1 VPENIK
7 LLPTTDTVEPAS
19 STEVAAHLLEC
30 YEQSTAVYPVGGQ
43 TALDYGL
50 PATTVGIAVSTK
62 AIDQVIDFPVRDL
75 TITVEAGIPMQR
87 LANLLEAEG
96 LMLPL
101 DVPQAEQAT
110 LGGVIATNTNGPR
123 RFGLGTVRDYVI
135 GIEAVNGKGQ
145 LFHGGGRV
153 VKNVAGYDFC
163 KLLTGS
169 LGTLG
174 VITAATVKV
183 KPISEQTTTVVAI
196 VPNGHSGEAAIA
208 SMLVS
213 EATPVAVQWLQG
225 DCWQQ
230 LCGGGSKTAS
240 QSIMAIQ
247 LAGTTAEVDW
257 SQATVLRELKSAGL
271 TDGSILDPTQ
281 QQDLWSAICEFP
293 ANDAE
298 LVIQVKTVS
307 SGVVEVI
314 AKCCEL
320 DSDCVIQA
328 AAGDGVV
335 TVAFEQLPQDGI
347 SSALIA
353 ELAPL
358 AARFHGNVVTLK
370 NPQAVE
376 VTAGSMWGRLSSP
389 LSIMQPVKDQ
399 FDPRGILNPGRFVF
413 K

>member
-7 LLPTTDTVEPAS
+7 LLPATDTVEPAS

-135 GIEAVNGKGQ
+135 GIEAVDGKGQ

-281 QQDLWSAICEFP
+281 QQALWSAICEFP

-347 SSALIA
+347 SSALIT

-376 VTAGSMWGRLSSP
+376 VTAGSMWGCLSSP

>member
-1 VPENIK
+1 MPENIN
-7 LLPTTDTVEPAS
+7 LLPVTDTLEPKS
-19 STEVAAHLLEC
+19 SAEVAAHLLEC
-30 YEQSTAVYPVGGQ
+30 YEQSMAVYPVGGQ

-50 PATTVGIAVSTK
+50 PATTAGIAVSTK
-62 AIDQVIDFPVRDL
+62 AMDHVIDFPVRDL
-75 TITVEAGIPMQR
+75 TITVEAGMPMQR
-87 LANLLEAEG
+87 LANLLAAEG

-110 LGGVIATNTNGPR
+110 LGGVIATNTNGHR

-135 GIEAVNGKGQ
+135 GIEAVDGKGQ

-174 VITAATVKV
+174 IITAATVKV
-183 KPISEQTTTVVAI
+183 KPISEQTTTVVAV
-196 VPNGHSGEAAIA
+196 VPNGYSGETAVA

-225 DCWQQ
+225 EYWQQ
-230 LCGGGSKTAS
+230 LCGGGSKVAG

-247 LAGTTAEVDW
+247 LAGTKVEVDW
-257 SQATVLRELKSAGL
+257 SQATVLRELKAAGL

-281 QQDLWSAICEFP
+281 QQALWSAVCEFP

-298 LVIQVKTVS
+298 LVIQVQTVS
-307 SGVVEVI
+307 SGVVEII

-320 DSDCVIQA
+320 NSDCVIQA
-328 AAGDGVV
+328 AAGDGVI
-335 TVAFEQLPQDGI
+335 TVAFGQLPTGGI
-347 SSALIA
+347 SAALIGK
-353 ELAPL
+353 LAPL

-376 VTAGSMWGRLSSP
+376 VTAGSRWGRLSAP
-389 LSIMQPVKDQ
+389 LSIMQQVKEQ

>member
-1 VPENIK
+1 MPENITQ
-7 LLPTTDTVEPAS
+7 LPLTDTIEPKS
-19 STEVAAHLLEC
+19 SAEVAAHLLEC
-30 YEQSTAVYPVGGQ
+30 YEQSIAVYPVGGQ

-50 PATTVGIAVSTK
+50 PATTAGIAVSTQ
-62 AIDQVIDFPVRDL
+62 AIDHVIDFPVRDL

-87 LANLLEAEG
+87 LAKLLAAEG

-101 DVPQAEQAT
+101 DVPQAEEAT

-135 GIEAVNGKGQ
+135 GIEAVDGKGQ

-183 KPISEQTTTVVAI
+183 KPISEQTTTVVAV
-196 VPNGHSGEAAIA
+196 VPNGHSGEAAVA

-225 DCWQQ
+225 ECWQQ
-230 LCGGGSKTAS
+230 LCGGGSKVAG

-247 LAGTTAEVDW
+247 LAGTKVEVDW
-257 SQATVLRELKSAGL
+257 SQATVLRELKAAGL

-281 QQDLWSAICEFP
+281 QQALWSAVCEFP

-298 LVIQVKTVS
+298 LVIQVQTVS
-307 SGVVEVI
+307 SGVVEII

-320 DSDCVIQA
+320 NSDCVIQA
-328 AAGDGVV
+328 AAGDGVI
-335 TVAFEQLPQDGI
+335 TVAFGQLPTGGI
-347 SSALIA
+347 SAALIGK
-353 ELAPL
+353 LAPL

-376 VTAGSMWGRLSSP
+376 VTAGSRWGRLSAP
-389 LSIMQPVKDQ
+389 LSIMQQVKEQ

>member
-1 VPENIK
+1 MPENITQ
-7 LLPTTDTVEPAS
+7 LPLTDTIEPKS
-19 STEVAAHLLEC
+19 SAEVAAQLLEC
-30 YEQSTAVYPVGGQ
+30 YEQSIAVYPVGGQ

-50 PATTVGIAVSTK
+50 PATTAGIAVSTQ
-62 AIDQVIDFPVRDL
+62 AIDHVIDFPVRDL

-87 LANLLEAEG
+87 LAKLLAAEG

-101 DVPQAEQAT
+101 DVPQAEEAT

-135 GIEAVNGKGQ
+135 GIEAVDGKGQ

-174 VITAATVKV
+174 IITAATVKV
-183 KPISEQTTTVVAI
+183 KPISEQTTTVVAV
-196 VPNGHSGEAAIA
+196 VPNGHSGEAAVA

-225 DCWQQ
+225 ECWQQ
-230 LCGGGSKTAS
+230 LCGGGSKAAG

-247 LAGTTAEVDW
+247 LAGTKVEVDW
-257 SQATVLRELKSAGL
+257 SQATILRELKAAGL
-271 TDGSILDPTQ
+271 TDGSILDSTQ
-281 QQDLWSAICEFP
+281 QQALWSAVCEFP

-298 LVIQVKTVS
+298 LVIQVQTVS

-320 DSDCVIQA
+320 NSDCVIQA
-328 AAGDGVV
+328 AAGDGVI
-335 TVAFEQLPQDGI
+335 TVAFEQLPTGGI
-347 SSALIA
+347 SAALIGQ
-353 ELAPL
+353 LAPL

-370 NPQAVE
+370 NPQTVE
-376 VTAGSMWGRLSSP
+376 MTAGSMWGRLSAP
-389 LSIMQPVKDQ
+389 LSIMQQVKEQ

>member
-1 VPENIK
+1 MPENIK
-7 LLPTTDTVEPAS
+7 LLPATDTVEPAS

-281 QQDLWSAICEFP
+281 QQALWSAICEFP

-298 LVIQVKTVS
+298 LVIQIKTVS

-376 VTAGSMWGRLSSP
+376 VTAGSMWGCLSSP

>member
-1 VPENIK
+1 MPENIK
-7 LLPTTDTVEPAS
+7 LLPATDTVEPAS
-19 STEVAAHLLEC
+19 STEVAAQLLEC

-62 AIDQVIDFPVRDL
+62 AIDEVIDFPIRDL

-87 LANLLEAEG
+87 LTNLLEAEG

-135 GIEAVNGKGQ
+135 GIEAVDGKGQ

-196 VPNGHSGEAAIA
+196 VPNGHCGEAAIT

-213 EATPVAVQWLQG
+213 EATPVAVQWLRG

-257 SQATVLRELKSAGL
+257 SQATILRELKSAGL
-271 TDGSILDPTQ
+271 TEGSILDPTQ
-281 QQDLWSAICEFP
+281 QQALWSAICEFP

-389 LSIMQPVKDQ
+389 LSIMQPIKDQ

>member
-1 VPENIK
+1 VPENIN
-7 LLPTTDTVEPAS
+7 LLPVTDTLEPKS
-19 STEVAAHLLEC
+19 SAEVAAHLLEC
-30 YEQSTAVYPVGGQ
+30 YEQSMAVYPVGGQ

-50 PATTVGIAVSTK
+50 PATTAGIAVSTK
-62 AIDQVIDFPVRDL
+62 AMDHVIDFPVRDL

-87 LANLLEAEG
+87 LANLLAAEG

-110 LGGVIATNTNGPR
+110 LGGVIATNTNGHR

-135 GIEAVNGKGQ
+135 GIEAVDGKGQ

-174 VITAATVKV
+174 IITAATVKV
-183 KPISEQTTTVVAI
+183 KPISEQTTTVVAV
-196 VPNGHSGEAAIA
+196 VPNGYSGETAVA

-225 DCWQQ
+225 EYWQQ
-230 LCGGGSKTAS
+230 LCGGGSKVAG

-247 LAGTTAEVDW
+247 LAGTKVEVDW
-257 SQATVLRELKSAGL
+257 SQATVLRELKAAGL

-281 QQDLWSAICEFP
+281 QQALWSAVCEFP

-298 LVIQVKTVS
+298 LVIQVQTVS
-307 SGVVEVI
+307 SGVVEII

-320 DSDCVIQA
+320 NSDCVIQA
-328 AAGDGVV
+328 AAGDGVI
-335 TVAFEQLPQDGI
+335 TVAFGQLPTGGI
-347 SSALIA
+347 SAALIGK
-353 ELAPL
+353 LAPL

-376 VTAGSMWGRLSSP
+376 VTAGSRWGRLSAP
-389 LSIMQPVKDQ
+389 LSIMQQVKEQ

>member
-75 TITVEAGIPMQR
+75 TITVEAWIPMQR

-135 GIEAVNGKGQ
+135 GIEAVDGKGQ

-281 QQDLWSAICEFP
+281 QQALWSAICEFP

-376 VTAGSMWGRLSSP
+376 VTAGSMWGCLSSP

>member
-1 VPENIK
+1 M
-7 LLPTTDTVEPAS
+7 
-19 STEVAAHLLEC
+19 
-30 YEQSTAVYPVGGQ
+30 AVYPVGGQ

-50 PATTVGIAVSTK
+50 PATTPGIAVSTK
-62 AIDQVIDFPVRDL
+62 AIDEVIDFPVRDL

-87 LANLLEAEG
+87 LAKLLEAEG

-135 GIEAVNGKGQ
+135 GIEAVDGKGQ

-183 KPISEQTTTVVAI
+183 KPISEQTTTVVAK
-196 VPNGHSGEAAIA
+196 VPNGHSGEAAVA

-213 EATPVAVQWLQG
+213 DATPVAVQWLQG
-225 DCWQQ
+225 DYWQQ
-230 LCGGGSKTAS
+230 FCGGGSTAS

-257 SQATVLRELKSAGL
+257 SQATVLRELKAAGL

-281 QQDLWSAICEFP
+281 QLALWSAICEFP

-298 LVIQVKTVS
+298 LVIQVTTVS
-307 SGVVEVI
+307 SGVVEII

-335 TVAFEQLPQDGI
+335 TVAFEQLPLGGI

-358 AARFHGNVVTLK
+358 AARFRGNVVTLK

>member
-1 VPENIK
+1 VPANIN
-7 LLPTTDTVEPAS
+7 LLSATDTVEPAS
-19 STEVAAHLLEC
+19 STEIATQLLEC
-30 YEQSTAVYPVGGQ
+30 YERSMAVYPVGGQ

-50 PATTVGIAVSTK
+50 PATTAGIAVSTK
-62 AIDQVIDFPVRDL
+62 AMDQVIDFPVRDL
-75 TITVEAGIPMQR
+75 TITVEAGITMQR
-87 LANLLEAEG
+87 LANLLDAEG

-135 GIEAVNGKGQ
+135 GIEAVDGKGR

-183 KPISEQTTTVVAI
+183 KPISEQTTTVVAV

-213 EATPVAVQWLQG
+213 EAMPVAMQWLQG
-225 DCWQQ
+225 ECWQQ
-230 LCGGGSKTAS
+230 LCGGGSQAAGH
-240 QSIMAIQ
+240 SIMAIQ
-247 LAGTTAEVDW
+247 LAGTKVEVDW
-257 SQATVLRELKSAGL
+257 SQATVLRELKTAGL
-271 TDGSILDPTQ
+271 TDGSILDPIQ
-281 QQDLWSAICEFP
+281 QQALWSAVREFP

-298 LVIQVKTVS
+298 LVLQVQTVS
-307 SGVVEVI
+307 SGVVEII

-320 DSDCVIQA
+320 NSDCVIQA
-328 AAGDGVV
+328 SAGDGIV
-335 TVAFEQLPQDGI
+335 TVAFEQIPTGGI
-347 SSALIA
+347 SSSLIT

-358 AARFHGNVVTLK
+358 AAKFHGNVVTLK
-370 NPQAVE
+370 NPHAVE
-376 VTAGSMWGRLSSP
+376 VTAGSMWGRLSAP
-389 LSIMQPVKDQ
+389 LSIMQQVKEQ

>member
-7 LLPTTDTVEPAS
+7 LLPATDTVEPAS

-87 LANLLEAEG
+87 LTNLLEAEG

-135 GIEAVNGKGQ
+135 GIEAVDGKGQ

-196 VPNGHSGEAAIA
+196 VPNGHCGEAAIA

-240 QSIMAIQ
+240 PSIMAIQ

-257 SQATVLRELKSAGL
+257 SQATILRELKSAGL

-281 QQDLWSAICEFP
+281 QQALWSAICEFP

>member
-1 VPENIK
+1 VPENIN
-7 LLPTTDTVEPAS
+7 LLPLTDTLEPKS
-19 STEVAAHLLEC
+19 SAEVAAHLLEC
-30 YEQSTAVYPVGGQ
+30 YEQSMAVYPVGGQ

-50 PATTVGIAVSTK
+50 PATTAGIAVSTK
-62 AIDQVIDFPVRDL
+62 AIDHVIDFPVRDL
-75 TITVEAGIPMQR
+75 TITVEAGMPMQR
-87 LANLLEAEG
+87 LANLLAAEG

-110 LGGVIATNTNGPR
+110 LGGVIATNTNGHR

-135 GIEAVNGKGQ
+135 GIEAVDGKGQ

-174 VITAATVKV
+174 IITAATVKV
-183 KPISEQTTTVVAI
+183 KPISEQTTTVVAV
-196 VPNGHSGEAAIA
+196 VPNGYSGETAVA

-225 DCWQQ
+225 EYWQQ
-230 LCGGGSKTAS
+230 LCGGGSKVAG

-247 LAGTTAEVDW
+247 LAGTKVEVDW
-257 SQATVLRELKSAGL
+257 SQATVLRELKAAGL

-281 QQDLWSAICEFP
+281 QQALWSAVCEFP

-298 LVIQVKTVS
+298 LVIQVQTVS
-307 SGVVEVI
+307 SGVVEII

-320 DSDCVIQA
+320 NSDCVIQA
-328 AAGDGVV
+328 AAGDGVI
-335 TVAFEQLPQDGI
+335 TVAFGQLPTGGI
-347 SSALIA
+347 SAALIGK
-353 ELAPL
+353 LAPL

-376 VTAGSMWGRLSSP
+376 VTAGSRWGRLSAP
-389 LSIMQPVKDQ
+389 LSIMQQVKEQ

>member
-1 VPENIK
+1 VPENIN
-7 LLPTTDTVEPAS
+7 LLPVTDTLEPKS
-19 STEVAAHLLEC
+19 SAEVAAHLLEC
-30 YEQSTAVYPVGGQ
+30 YEQSMAVYPVGGQ

-50 PATTVGIAVSTK
+50 PATTAGIAVSTK
-62 AIDQVIDFPVRDL
+62 AMDHVIDFPVRDL
-75 TITVEAGIPMQR
+75 TITVEAGMPMQR
-87 LANLLEAEG
+87 LANLLAAEG

-110 LGGVIATNTNGPR
+110 LGGVIATNTNGHR

-135 GIEAVNGKGQ
+135 GIEAVDGKGQ

-174 VITAATVKV
+174 IITAATVKV
-183 KPISEQTTTVVAI
+183 KPISEQTTTVVAV
-196 VPNGHSGEAAIA
+196 VPNGYSGETAVA

-225 DCWQQ
+225 ECWQQ
-230 LCGGGSKTAS
+230 LCGGGSKVAG

-247 LAGTTAEVDW
+247 LAGTKVEVDW
-257 SQATVLRELKSAGL
+257 SQATVLRELKAAGL

-281 QQDLWSAICEFP
+281 QQALWSAVCEFP

-298 LVIQVKTVS
+298 LVIQVQTVS
-307 SGVVEVI
+307 SGVVEII

-320 DSDCVIQA
+320 NSDCVIQA
-328 AAGDGVV
+328 AAGDGVI
-335 TVAFEQLPQDGI
+335 TVAFGQLPTGGI
-347 SSALIA
+347 SAALIGK
-353 ELAPL
+353 LAPL

-376 VTAGSMWGRLSSP
+376 VTAGSRWGRLSAP
-389 LSIMQPVKDQ
+389 LSIMQQVKEQ

>member
-1 VPENIK
+1 M
-7 LLPTTDTVEPAS
+7 
-19 STEVAAHLLEC
+19 
-30 YEQSTAVYPVGGQ
+30 
-43 TALDYGL
+43 
-50 PATTVGIAVSTK
+50 
-62 AIDQVIDFPVRDL
+62 
-75 TITVEAGIPMQR
+75 PMQR
-87 LANLLEAEG
+87 LANLLAAEG

-110 LGGVIATNTNGPR
+110 LGGVIATNTNGHR

-135 GIEAVNGKGQ
+135 GIEAVDGKGQ

-174 VITAATVKV
+174 IITAATVKV
-183 KPISEQTTTVVAI
+183 KPISEQTTTVVAV
-196 VPNGHSGEAAIA
+196 VPNGYSGETAVA

-225 DCWQQ
+225 ECWQQ
-230 LCGGGSKTAS
+230 LCGGGSKVAG

-247 LAGTTAEVDW
+247 LAGTKVEVDW
-257 SQATVLRELKSAGL
+257 SQATVLRELKAAGL

-281 QQDLWSAICEFP
+281 QQALWSAVCEFP

-298 LVIQVKTVS
+298 LVIQVQTVS
-307 SGVVEVI
+307 SGVVEII

-320 DSDCVIQA
+320 NSDCVIQA
-328 AAGDGVV
+328 AAGDGVI
-335 TVAFEQLPQDGI
+335 TVAFGQLPTGGI
-347 SSALIA
+347 SAALIGK
-353 ELAPL
+353 LAPL

-376 VTAGSMWGRLSSP
+376 VTAGSRWGRLSAP
-389 LSIMQPVKDQ
+389 LSIMQQVKEQ

>member
-1 VPENIK
+1 VPENIN
-7 LLPTTDTVEPAS
+7 LLPVTDTLEPKS
-19 STEVAAHLLEC
+19 SAEVAAHLLEC
-30 YEQSTAVYPVGGQ
+30 YEQSMAVYPVGGQ

-50 PATTVGIAVSTK
+50 PATTAGIAVSTK
-62 AIDQVIDFPVRDL
+62 AMDHVIDFPVRDL
-75 TITVEAGIPMQR
+75 TITVEAGMPMQR
-87 LANLLEAEG
+87 LANLLAAEG

-110 LGGVIATNTNGPR
+110 LGGVIATNTNGHR

-135 GIEAVNGKGQ
+135 GIEAVDGKGQ

-174 VITAATVKV
+174 IITAATVKV
-183 KPISEQTTTVVAI
+183 KPISEQTTTVVAV
-196 VPNGHSGEAAIA
+196 VPNGHSGETAVA

-225 DCWQQ
+225 ECWQQ
-230 LCGGGSKTAS
+230 LCGGGSKVAG

-247 LAGTTAEVDW
+247 LAGTKVEVDW
-257 SQATVLRELKSAGL
+257 SQATVLRELKAAGL

-281 QQDLWSAICEFP
+281 QQALWSAVCEFP

-298 LVIQVKTVS
+298 LVIQVQTVS
-307 SGVVEVI
+307 SGVVEII

-320 DSDCVIQA
+320 NSDCVIQA
-328 AAGDGVV
+328 AAGDGVI
-335 TVAFEQLPQDGI
+335 TVAFGQLPTGGI
-347 SSALIA
+347 SAALIGK
-353 ELAPL
+353 LAPL

-376 VTAGSMWGRLSSP
+376 VTAGSRWGRLSAP
-389 LSIMQPVKDQ
+389 LSIMQQVKEQ

>member
-1 VPENIK
+1 MPENIN
-7 LLPTTDTVEPAS
+7 LLPVTDTLEPKS
-19 STEVAAHLLEC
+19 SAEVAAHLLEC
-30 YEQSTAVYPVGGQ
+30 YEQSMAVYPVGGQ

-50 PATTVGIAVSTK
+50 PATTAGIAVSTK
-62 AIDQVIDFPVRDL
+62 AMDHVIDFPVRDL
-75 TITVEAGIPMQR
+75 TITVEAGMPMQR
-87 LANLLEAEG
+87 LANLLAAEG

-101 DVPQAEQAT
+101 DVPQVEQAT
-110 LGGVIATNTNGPR
+110 LGGVIATNTNGHR

-135 GIEAVNGKGQ
+135 GIEAVDGKGQ

-174 VITAATVKV
+174 IITAATVKV
-183 KPISEQTTTVVAI
+183 KPISEQTTTVVAV
-196 VPNGHSGEAAIA
+196 VPNGHSGETAVA

-225 DCWQQ
+225 ECWQQ
-230 LCGGGSKTAS
+230 LCGGGSKAAG

-247 LAGTTAEVDW
+247 LAGTKVEVDW
-257 SQATVLRELKSAGL
+257 SQATILRELKAAGL

-281 QQDLWSAICEFP
+281 QQALWSAVCEFP

-298 LVIQVKTVS
+298 LVIQVQTVS
-307 SGVVEVI
+307 SGVVEII

-320 DSDCVIQA
+320 NSDCVIQA
-328 AAGDGVV
+328 AAGDGVI
-335 TVAFEQLPQDGI
+335 TVAFGQLPTGGI
-347 SSALIA
+347 SAALIGK
-353 ELAPL
+353 LAPL

-376 VTAGSMWGRLSSP
+376 VTAGSRWGRLSAP
-389 LSIMQPVKDQ
+389 LSIMQQVKEQ

>member
-1 VPENIK
+1 MPENITQ
-7 LLPTTDTVEPAS
+7 LPLTDTIEPKS
-19 STEVAAHLLEC
+19 SAEVAAHLLEC
-30 YEQSTAVYPVGGQ
+30 YEQSIAVYPVGGQ

-50 PATTVGIAVSTK
+50 PATTAGIAVSTK
-62 AIDQVIDFPVRDL
+62 AIDHVIDFPVRDL
-75 TITVEAGIPMQR
+75 TITVEAGMPMQR
-87 LANLLEAEG
+87 LANLLAAEG

-110 LGGVIATNTNGPR
+110 LGGVIATNTNGHR

-135 GIEAVNGKGQ
+135 GIEAVDGKGQ

-174 VITAATVKV
+174 IITAATVKV
-183 KPISEQTTTVVAI
+183 KPISEQTTTVVAV
-196 VPNGHSGEAAIA
+196 VPNGYSGETAVA

-225 DCWQQ
+225 EYWQQ
-230 LCGGGSKTAS
+230 LCGGGSKVAG

-247 LAGTTAEVDW
+247 LAGTKVEVDW
-257 SQATVLRELKSAGL
+257 SQATVLRELKAAGL

-281 QQDLWSAICEFP
+281 QQALWSAVCEFP

-298 LVIQVKTVS
+298 LVIQVQTVS
-307 SGVVEVI
+307 SGVVEII

-320 DSDCVIQA
+320 NSDCVIQA
-328 AAGDGVV
+328 AAGDGVI
-335 TVAFEQLPQDGI
+335 TVAFGQLPTGGI
-347 SSALIA
+347 SAALIGK
-353 ELAPL
+353 LAPL

-376 VTAGSMWGRLSSP
+376 VTAGSRWGRLSAP
-389 LSIMQPVKDQ
+389 LSIMQQVKEQ

>member
-1 VPENIK
+1 MPENIK
-7 LLPTTDTVEPAS
+7 LLPSTDTIEPAS
-19 STEVAAHLLEC
+19 STEIAAHLLEC
-30 YEQSTAVYPVGGQ
+30 YEQSMAVYPVGGQ

-50 PATTVGIAVSTK
+50 PATTAGIAVSTK

-135 GIEAVNGKGQ
+135 GIEAVDGKGQ

-196 VPNGHSGEAAIA
+196 VPNGYSGEAAIA

-213 EATPVAVQWLQG
+213 DAMPVAVQWLQG

-257 SQATVLRELKSAGL
+257 SQATVLRELKAAGL

-281 QQDLWSAICEFP
+281 QQALWSAICEFP

-298 LVIQVKTVS
+298 LVIQVTTVS
-307 SGVVEVI
+307 SGVVEII

-335 TVAFEQLPQDGI
+335 TVAFEQLPPDGI

-389 LSIMQPVKDQ
+389 LSIMQSVKDQ

>member
-1 VPENIK
+1 MPENLK
-7 LLPTTDTVEPAS
+7 LLPSTDTIEPAS
-19 STEVAAHLLEC
+19 STEIAAQLLEC
-30 YEQSTAVYPVGGQ
+30 YEQSMAVYPVGGQ

-75 TITVEAGIPMQR
+75 TITVEAGMPMQR
-87 LANLLEAEG
+87 LSNLLEAEG

-101 DVPQAEQAT
+101 DVPQASQAT

-135 GIEAVNGKGQ
+135 GIEAVDGRGQ

-183 KPISEQTTTVVAI
+183 KPISEQTTTVVAV

-208 SMLVS
+208 SMLIS
-213 EATPVAVQWLQG
+213 EAMPVAVQWLQG
-225 DCWQQ
+225 ECWQQ
-230 LCGGGSKTAS
+230 LCGGGSKTTGK
-240 QSIMAIQ
+240 SIMAIQ
-247 LAGTTAEVDW
+247 LAGTTVEVDW
-257 SQATVLRELKSAGL
+257 SQATVLRELKTAGL
-271 TDGSILDPTQ
+271 TNGSILDPTQ
-281 QQDLWSAICEFP
+281 QQALWSAICEFP

-307 SGVVEVI
+307 SGVVEII

-320 DSDCVIQA
+320 NSDCVIQA

-335 TVAFEQLPQDGI
+335 TVAFEQLPTEGI
-347 SSALIA
+347 SSTLIA

-370 NPQAVE
+370 NPQAAAL
-376 VTAGSMWGRLSSP
+376 TAGSMWGRLSAP
-389 LSIMQPVKDQ
+389 LSIMQSVKEQ
-399 FDPRGILNPGRFVF
+399 FDPHGILNPGRFIF

>member
-1 VPENIK
+1 VPENIN
-7 LLPTTDTVEPAS
+7 LLPVTDTLEPKS
-19 STEVAAHLLEC
+19 SAEVAAHLLEC
-30 YEQSTAVYPVGGQ
+30 YEQSMAVYPVGGQ

-50 PATTVGIAVSTK
+50 PATTAGIAVSTK
-62 AIDQVIDFPVRDL
+62 AMDHVIDFPVRDL
-75 TITVEAGIPMQR
+75 TITVEAGMPMQR
-87 LANLLEAEG
+87 LANLLAAEG

-110 LGGVIATNTNGPR
+110 LGGVIATNTNGHR

-135 GIEAVNGKGQ
+135 GIEAVDGKGQ

-174 VITAATVKV
+174 IITAATVKV
-183 KPISEQTTTVVAI
+183 KPISEQTTTVVAV
-196 VPNGHSGEAAIA
+196 VPNGYSGETAVA

-225 DCWQQ
+225 EYWQQ
-230 LCGGGSKTAS
+230 LCGGGSKVAG

-247 LAGTTAEVDW
+247 LAGTKVEVDW
-257 SQATVLRELKSAGL
+257 SQATVLRELKAAGL

-281 QQDLWSAICEFP
+281 QQALWSAVCEFP

-298 LVIQVKTVS
+298 LVIQVQTVS
-307 SGVVEVI
+307 SGVVEII

-320 DSDCVIQA
+320 NSDCVIQA
-328 AAGDGVV
+328 AAGDGVI
-335 TVAFEQLPQDGI
+335 TVAFGQLPTGGI
-347 SSALIA
+347 SAALIGK
-353 ELAPL
+353 LAPL

-376 VTAGSMWGRLSSP
+376 VTAGSRWGRLSAP
-389 LSIMQPVKDQ
+389 LSIMQQVKEQ

>member
-1 VPENIK
+1 MPENIK
-7 LLPTTDTVEPAS
+7 LLPATETIEPAS
-19 STEVAAHLLEC
+19 SNQIAAHLLEC
-30 YEQSTAVYPVGGQ
+30 YEQSTAVYPVGGR

-135 GIEAVNGKGQ
+135 GIEAVDGKGQ

-196 VPNGHSGEAAIA
+196 VPDGHSGEAAIA
-208 SMLVS
+208 SMLIS
-213 EATPVAVQWLQG
+213 EAMPVAVQWLQG
-225 DCWQQ
+225 DLWHQ
-230 LCGGGSKTAS
+230 LCGGGSKTAN
-240 QSIMAIQ
+240 QGMMAIQ

-281 QQDLWSAICEFP
+281 QQALWSAICEFP

-307 SGVVEVI
+307 SGVVEII
-314 AKCCEL
+314 AKCCEI

-335 TVAFEQLPQDGI
+335 TVAFEQLPTDGI

-376 VTAGSMWGRLSSP
+376 LTAGSMWGSLSSP
-389 LSIMQPVKDQ
+389 LSIMQRVKDQ

>member
-1 VPENIK
+1 M
-7 LLPTTDTVEPAS
+7 
-19 STEVAAHLLEC
+19 
-30 YEQSTAVYPVGGQ
+30 
-43 TALDYGL
+43 
-50 PATTVGIAVSTK
+50 
-62 AIDQVIDFPVRDL
+62 
-75 TITVEAGIPMQR
+75 PMQR

-174 VITAATVKV
+174 VITAVTVKV
-183 KPISEQTTTVVAI
+183 KPISEQTTTVVAV
-196 VPNGHSGEAAIA
+196 VPNGHSGETAIA

-225 DCWQQ
+225 ECWQQ
-230 LCGGGSKTAS
+230 LCGGGSKAAG

-247 LAGTTAEVDW
+247 LAGTTVEVDW
-257 SQATVLRELKSAGL
+257 SQATVLRELKAAGL
-271 TDGSILDPTQ
+271 TDGSILDPSQ
-281 QQDLWSAICEFP
+281 QQALWSAVCEFP
-293 ANDAE
+293 ANEAE
-298 LVIQVKTVS
+298 LVIQVQTVS
-307 SGVVEVI
+307 SGVVEII

-320 DSDCVIQA
+320 NSDCVIQA

-335 TVAFEQLPQDGI
+335 TVAFEQLPTGGI

-376 VTAGSMWGRLSSP
+376 VTAGSMWGRLSAP
-389 LSIMQPVKDQ
+389 LSIMQSVKEQ
-399 FDPRGILNPGRFVF
+399 FDPRGILNPGRFIF